1 MGESVGAVEE
11 AEDFESGCPASASD
25 FEVSGESFGA
35 VSAGGAWG
43 SIDFAPAVFGFSVE
57 GELFSEE
64 GDSGSRTS

>member
-1 MGESVGAVEE
+1 MGESLGAVGE
-11 AEDFESGCPASASD
+11 AEDFEFGCPASVSD

-35 VSAGGAWG
+35 VSADRGCG
-43 SIDFAPAVFGFSVE
+43 SIDSASADFGFSVE